1 MTGQKI
7 LIADDDK
14 KLIQMLAVQLRREG
28 YQVISVQDGYQAL
41 DFACR
46 EEPDLLLLDVNMPA
60 GDGFSVQ
67 ERLLKMPRFA
77 TIPVI
82 YLTGERSDRVTNS
95 SSDVGAF
102 AVIHKPFEM
111 PQLLEKVR
119 AALGQ
124 AGPVTGSDDGCE
136 QAA

>member
-1 MTGQKI
+1 MTAQKI

-14 KLIQMLAVQLRREG
+14 KLLQMLAVQLRSEG
-28 YQVISVQDGYQAL
+28 YQVIGVQDGYQAVES
-41 DFACR
+41 ACR

-95 SSDVGAF
+95 SSDLGAF
-102 AVIHKPFEM
+102 TVIHKPFETTE
-111 PQLLEKVR
+111 LLEKVR

-124 AGPVTGSDDGCE
+124 AGPATNLDGSE